1 MKKRFLSIVLAVLML
16 LSVLPVTAMAAD
28 GTTDTGAEGTQ
39 TAVGTVSTDGAIHVN
54 KSVVTNAET
63 GKTSLELEAFA
74 TNTVSTETTYDPLDI
89 VLVLDVSGSMDDN
102 KITSYKYTETKKD
115 EWSCDDIYKS
125 SVYYY
130 YKDSEGYYRR
140 VDWDSEG
147 GGWFSGPYR
156 CWITAGGTRIGN
168 KVSNWNDVSYRGKL
182 YTRTN
187 EGSVTRMAAM
197 QAAVNAF
204 IDNVAAQKDSKGK
217 AIENH
222 ISIVKFAGKMQTPN
236 QYKVGNNTYKE
247 DGYTYN
253 YSQIVKDMTDV
264 STGSAALK
272 AAVNSLK
279 AGGATSAD
287 YGMQLA
293 SHVLSQH
300 KDNPVRRSVVIMFTD
315 GEPNHSR
322 DFDEDVAKDAIAAAK
337 GLKEKNT
344 VVFTIGIF
352 NGANP
357 NASVTSNNTSDTNK
371 YMHAVSSN
379 YPGAAYIKTEDFW
392 STSWDWSFGERAK
405 DSNYYLAASNAAD
418 LEDIFVEISNEV
430 NSLAV
435 KIDATS
441 VLSDT
446 LSGAFDFN
454 APENAEYSGITVAK
468 YPVTGMENGVY
479 TWGAAQELAIGEGE
493 GKVQVEV
500 AGKKLEVT
508 GFDYGANAVTT
519 KTEGDSTTYSG
530 YKLVVTIPIKP
541 DTEYHGWADGANYY
555 DTNSTANGSKAGLEY
570 GETGSRQKLE
580 LNDSPEAPVTGY
592 TVSYAYKTGTKPDN
606 ADALL
611 PSSSVHIEGQ
621 EYNLE
626 TTPSA
631 DGWTFT
637 GWLDSSD
644 KEVTGKQTMGTVPVT
659 YYGKWEQ
666 KQPKVKVV
674 KTATYTRDGKD
685 MGSLPNNTN
694 DLGKIGRVRVGDVIN
709 YTVTIENTGDITF
722 GYNVSDY
729 RAIDTF
735 SNATG
740 DLIQI
745 DENGKEIGKVES
757 GKVPPNISLGDMKPG
772 DTKTLYY
779 RYMVL
784 LGDVGQQINNSA
796 TAEIKSGTGA
806 GKITKS
812 SNVRV
817 LVEKPEP
824 KTATLSFEFVN
835 GTDNTT
841 LPKTVTDLCPQ
852 AQTVEKNKPVTLE
865 TVFDAVEDN
874 NSTWTFVGWYT
885 DADCTEG
892 KKVTSP
898 YQMPDT
904 DTTLYGKWTYQAPQ
918 PETTT
923 ITVKKEW
930 GTGVTDEQKLPVV
943 VRLLDHG
950 VAKWIE
956 KDITLDGDN
965 KWIGTFT
972 VDYDAEA
979 KYSVIEAKIGT
990 EWFYNGTAT
999 IDDTTWEYAV
1009 EGDKD
1014 TGFTIT
1020 NSIKK
1025 DEQPKPPTGT
1035 FKVDYV
1041 YKTLDGV
1048 TLPDDALAAIAKT
1061 EYKLPDEMTVDA
1073 GETVYAPTTPTEG
1086 DKVTVDDGEWEFVR
1100 WDTEYIE
1107 NISEGAT
1114 FTGYWKFTA
1123 KEPEPEDHEFTAHIV
1138 KRFENKSGKSPKAT
1152 FTFIAALEDGTEV
1165 GRETISFSKGDVDA
1179 GKIGRDDVTMTVT
1192 LTDTQYKELERDE
1205 DVP

>member
-1 MKKRFLSIVLAVLML
+1 M
-16 LSVLPVTAMAAD
+16 
-28 GTTDTGAEGTQ
+28 
-39 TAVGTVSTDGAIHVN
+39 
-54 KSVVTNAET
+54 
-63 GKTSLELEAFA
+63 
-74 TNTVSTETTYDPLDI
+74 
-89 VLVLDVSGSMDDN
+89 
-102 KITSYKYTETKKD
+102 
-115 EWSCDDIYKS
+115 
-125 SVYYY
+125 
-130 YKDSEGYYRR
+130 
-140 VDWDSEG
+140 
-147 GGWFSGPYR
+147 
-156 CWITAGGTRIGN
+156 
-168 KVSNWNDVSYRGKL
+168 
-182 YTRTN
+182 
-187 EGSVTRMAAM
+187 
-197 QAAVNAF
+197 
-204 IDNVAAQKDSKGK
+204 
-217 AIENH
+217 
-222 ISIVKFAGKMQTPN
+222 
-236 QYKVGNNTYKE
+236 
-247 DGYTYN
+247 
-253 YSQIVKDMTDV
+253 
-264 STGSAALK
+264 
-272 AAVNSLK
+272 
-279 AGGATSAD
+279 
-287 YGMQLA
+287 
-293 SHVLSQH
+293 
-300 KDNPVRRSVVIMFTD
+300 
-315 GEPNHSR
+315 
-322 DFDEDVAKDAIAAAK
+322 
-337 GLKEKNT
+337 
-344 VVFTIGIF
+344 
-352 NGANP
+352 
-357 NASVTSNNTSDTNK
+357 
-371 YMHAVSSN
+371 
-379 YPGAAYIKTEDFW
+379 
-392 STSWDWSFGERAK
+392 
-405 DSNYYLAASNAAD
+405 
-418 LEDIFVEISNEV
+418 
-430 NSLAV
+430 
-435 KIDATS
+435 
-441 VLSDT
+441 
-446 LSGAFDFN
+446 
-454 APENAEYSGITVAK
+454 
-468 YPVTGMENGVY
+468 
-479 TWGAAQELAIGEGE
+479 
-493 GKVQVEV
+493 QVEV
-500 AGKKLEVT
+500 AGKKLNVT
-508 GFDYGANAVTT
+508 GFDYGKNAVTT
-519 KTEGDSTTYSG
+519 KTEGETTTYSG

-626 TTPSA
+626 TAPSA

-666 KQPKVKVV
+666 KQPDVTVTKR
-674 KTATYTRDGKD
+674 ATYTRNGVD
-685 MGSLPNNTN
+685 MGSLPYDT
-694 DLGKIGRVRVGDVIN
+694 GKENEMGTVQVGDVIN
-709 YTVTIENTGDITF
+709 YTVTITNTGTTTF
-722 GYNVSDY
+722 GNADY
-729 RAIDTF
+729 ALDSFTSPSGNPLLEHTSGTSQIKSG
-735 SNATG
+735 SNG
-740 DLIQI
+740 QI
-745 DENGKEIGKVES
+745 RLAELE
-757 GKVPPNISLGDMKPG
+757 P
-772 DTKTLYY
+772 TKYVTKYY
-779 RYMVL
+779 RYVVTENDAT
-784 LGDVGQQINNSA
+784 GTKRIANNVWAYVHIDPTDSHSETLPNRYSA
-796 TAEIKSGTGA
+796 V
-806 GKITKS
+806 
-812 SNVRV
+812 NVNV
-817 LVEKPEP
+817 VKPEP
-824 KTATLSFEFVN
+824 TTATLSFEFVN

-1086 DKVTVDDGEWEFVR
+1086 TR
-1100 WDTEYIE
+1100 
-1107 NISEGAT
+1107 
-1114 FTGYWKFTA
+1114 
-1123 KEPEPEDHEFTAHIV
+1123 
-1138 KRFENKSGKSPKAT
+1138 
-1152 FTFIAALEDGTEV
+1152 
-1165 GRETISFSKGDVDA
+1165 
-1179 GKIGRDDVTMTVT
+1179 
-1192 LTDTQYKELERDE
+1192 
-1205 DVP
+1205 